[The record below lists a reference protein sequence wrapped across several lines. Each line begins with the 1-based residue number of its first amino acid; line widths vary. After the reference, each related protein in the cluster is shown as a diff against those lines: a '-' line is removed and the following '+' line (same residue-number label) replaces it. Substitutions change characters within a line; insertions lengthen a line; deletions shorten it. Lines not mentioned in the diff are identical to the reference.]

1 MREVLYANILTII
14 GQLITFYSSTRKQK
28 NQILIFQIVA
38 MAVMSCGS
46 LLLKGYSAIVMDAVA
61 ILRNLFSIFSISFKG
76 LPIFFIVLSLILGY
90 LFNNMGFIG
99 YLPMIANVGQSIF
112 VLNKNTT
119 TRQLQLVFAFT
130 SLCWGIYNV
139 SIKSYAGA
147 AFDFANMT
155 SFLYNAFRNKE
166 KEN

>member
-90 LFNNMGFIG
+90 LFNNMGFIDDRQCRPVDFRIEQEHDDKTAAAG
-99 YLPMIANVGQSIF
+99 FCLHIALLGH
-112 VLNKNTT
+112 
-119 TRQLQLVFAFT
+119 LQCVDQE
-130 SLCWGIYNV
+130 LCRCR
-139 SIKSYAGA
+139 
-147 AFDFANMT
+147 F
-155 SFLYNAFRNKE
+155 
-166 KEN
+166 

>member
-76 LPIFFIVLSLILGY
+76 LPIFFIVLSLVLGF

-119 TRQLQLVFAFT
+119 TRQLQLV
-130 SLCWGIYNV
+130 
-139 SIKSYAGA
+139 
-147 AFDFANMT
+147 
-155 SFLYNAFRNKE
+155 
-166 KEN
+166 

>member
-28 NQILIFQIVA
+28 NQILIFQIV
-38 MAVMSCGS
+38 
-46 LLLKGYSAIVMDAVA
+46 GYSAIVMDAVA

-155 SFLYNAFRNKE
+155 SFLYNALKNKE

>member
-61 ILRNLFSIFSISFKG
+61 ILRNLFSIFSINFKG

-112 VLNKNTT
+112 RIEQEHDDKTAAAGFCLHIALLGH
-119 TRQLQLVFAFT
+119 LQCVDQE
-130 SLCWGIYNV
+130 LCRCR
-139 SIKSYAGA
+139 
-147 AFDFANMT
+147 F
-155 SFLYNAFRNKE
+155 
-166 KEN
+166 